1 MYKELY
7 ETLIKSLEDR
17 IKKIEKSVEDK
28 IKVLPSDKKKDKK

>member
-17 IKKIEKSVEDK
+17 IKEIEKTIEDK
-28 IKVLPSDKKKDKK
+28 IKVLSPDTKKDNR

>member
-17 IKKIEKSVEDK
+17 IKEIEKTIEGK
-28 IKVLPSDKKKDKK
+28 IKVLSPDTKKDNK

>member
-17 IKKIEKSVEDK
+17 IKEIEKTIEDK
-28 IKVLPSDKKKDKK
+28 IKVLPSDTKKDNR